1 MPVYLK
7 CPVISQESITPTH
20 FLLKLKAEEIVHR
33 GLPGMFVMIQ
43 CWEPGTADPFLPRAF
58 SICDYESPFIEIFY
72 KTWGSG
78 TYWMSHLKPG
88 DTVQLF
94 GPLGRPFD
102 LSPYPHRV
110 LIGGGTGIA
119 PLVAL
124 TRFIPRQNIT
134 VILGA
139 KTQNELFFET
149 TFQERGATVLLAT
162 EDGSRGHFGL
172 PTEILEDLIQQ
183 KGSETF
189 HITGCGP
196 LPMLQKIWQTAE
208 QRKIPCQLAIESP
221 MACGVGACLGCTDP
235 FWGVKT
241 CVEGPVVSNY
251 SPQP

>member
-1 MPVYLK
+1 
-7 CPVISQESITPTH
+7 
-20 FLLKLKAEEIVHR
+20 
-33 GLPGMFVMIQ
+33 
-43 CWEPGTADPFLPRAF
+43 
-58 SICDYESPFIEIFY
+58 
-72 KTWGSG
+72 
-78 TYWMSHLKPG
+78 
-88 DTVQLF
+88 
-94 GPLGRPFD
+94 
-102 LSPYPHRV
+102 

-124 TRFIPRQNIT
+124 TRFLPRQNIT